1 MNSDRMIKTFCELV
15 KIPSESPDD
24 KEFIAYMEKLLNKEG
39 GKTHI
44 DSFGNLIAKFPAKN
58 SQSKE
63 SVLFCCHGDTVKPGK
78 NIKPVVDKGKGIIHS
93 DGTTILAAD
102 DKAGIAEVLE
112 MLRSAKKHPPLEIV
126 IARCEEITPSG
137 VEYLDYSLIDSKTG
151 YVVDFDT
158 PDEVIIGGPT
168 YLVFHVKYKGKAAH
182 AGMAPE
188 KGISGVQCAA
198 EAIANLKLG
207 RIDELSTANVGV
219 VKGGIN
225 MNSVPEEA
233 EIWAECRSIDD
244 NRASIIS
251 KEMKKIF
258 QDAADKYGAKVEIEE
273 TASLKA
279 YTIPKDSKV
288 VKAAV
293 EAIKKNG
300 LKEDVKYTAGGTD
313 ATHFNH
319 AGIETAVL
327 GIGARKMHSTE
338 EYAIIS
344 EMEKTASILITL
356 VEDLA

>member
-1 MNSDRMIKTFCELV
+1 MNKDRMIKTFCELV
-15 KIPSESPDD
+15 KIPSESPND
-24 KEFIAYMEKLLNKEG
+24 KEFVAYMEKLLSKEG
-39 GKTHI
+39 AKTYV
-44 DSFGNLIAKFPAKN
+44 DDFGNLIAKFAAKGSN
-58 SQSKE
+58 SKE
-63 SVLFCCHGDTVKPGK
+63 SILFCCHADTVKPGK
-78 NIKPVVDKGKGIIHS
+78 GIKPIVDHKNDRIHS
-93 DGTTILAAD
+93 DGNTILAAD

-112 MLRSAKKHPPLEIV
+112 MIRSAKKHPPLEIV
-126 IARCEEITPSG
+126 IARCEEVTPSG
-137 VEYLDYSLIDSKTG
+137 VEFLEYPKLDSKIG

-168 YLVFHVKYKGKAAH
+168 YIVFNVKYKGRSAH

-188 KGISGVQCAA
+188 RGISGVQCAA

-207 RIDELSTANVGV
+207 RIDDLSTANVGV

-225 MNSVPEEA
+225 INSIPETA

-244 NRASIIS
+244 S
-251 KEMKKIF
+251 KAMSMAEEMRRIF
-258 QDAADKYGAKVEIEE
+258 QDAAKKYGAEVEIE
-273 TASLKA
+273 TTTSLKA

-288 VKAAV
+288 VKAAA
-293 EAIKKNG
+293 EAIRKNG

-319 AGIETAVL
+319 GGIQTAVL

-338 EYAIIS
+338 EYAVIS
-344 EMEKTASILITL
+344 EMEKTANILITL